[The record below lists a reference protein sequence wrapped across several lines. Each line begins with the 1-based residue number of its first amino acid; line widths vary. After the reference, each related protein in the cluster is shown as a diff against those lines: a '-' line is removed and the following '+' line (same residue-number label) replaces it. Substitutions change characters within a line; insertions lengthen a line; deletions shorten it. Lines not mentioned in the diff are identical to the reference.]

1 MSVDLNVLTIFF
13 HRNHGDKQKAYRA
26 AIPIGNAKDKDESIF
41 HETHRKWENNAI
53 IARLSHEPI

>member
-1 MSVDLNVLTIFF
+1 MSVDLNVLTILF

-41 HETHRKWENNAI
+41 HETHRK
-53 IARLSHEPI
+53 